1 MRQETIFWWVSVLCS
16 VILRAAGSALPEV
29 ADKFALLLEYQT
41 VNGLQHRLD
50 QLLRRVEQI
59 PREEKKDFSISCI
72 MGVCL
77 GGTGRHGD
85 VYPGRP
91 ANMARKALKD
101 YHKSIYSFQQGR
113 RSAIAKERSLHP
125 GMKRAAENEEFVVY
139 YQPKVDL
146 PRKRYQVQ
154 AQVR

>member
-16 VILRAAGSALPEV
+16 VILRAAGSALPEL

-77 GGTGRHGD
+77 VEPGD
-85 VYPGRP
+85 TE
-91 ANMARKALKD
+91 M
-101 YHKSIYSFQQGR
+101 SI
-113 RSAIAKERSLHP
+113 L
-125 GMKRAAENEEFVVY
+125 
-139 YQPKVDL
+139 VDRQYGQKGVKGL
-146 PRKRYQVQ
+146 P
-154 AQVR
+154 